1 MPEAPQ
7 RLKILFLSPRFPY
20 PTHGGDRIKS
30 YHLLKH
36 LARNHDVHFVSFPI
50 KHPGEKNISHLE
62 SLGIHVH
69 IVILKPLKAAFT
81 TLLRLFKNLPLE
93 IAFFTQPEGRKLVD
107 ELCRKEKFDLGM
119 AFFMR
124 TAEYIKHK
132 SFKKIL
138 IAEDCRTMYQ
148 SRSFEASGTLKQKI
162 VRWWEVLKLRK
173 YEPYIVTFFDT
184 TTLVTKHDIDAMRD
198 LNPNV
203 AYSLITN
210 GTDIHHF
217 KAEYSQEGRCGI
229 LFFGKLDVYSNEMM
243 VLKIIHEIL
252 PEVQKEIPDVKLTI
266 AGSDIPESLL
276 KLGSSVIDFHNN
288 VPEMQDFLHAAA
300 VFVHPHKGASGIQ
313 NKVLEAMATGC
324 AVVTTPT
331 GIQGIAA
338 RHGEEAMI
346 AQNNDEMVKYII
358 DLLKNPERRIKL
370 AKNARALIEK
380 NHSWEAVDK
389 ALDDTIALVIK
400 NKKAEKI

>member
-1 MPEAPQ
+1 MPQAPQ

-36 LARNHDVHFVSFPI
+36 LARNHDITFVSFPVN
-50 KHPGEKNISHLE
+50 HPGEENIRHLE
-62 SLGIHVH
+62 SLGIRVH
-69 IVILKPLKAAFT
+69 FIVLKPLKAALT
-81 TLLRLFKNLPLE
+81 TALRLFKNLPLE
-93 IAFFTQPEGRKLVD
+93 IAFFTQPEGRRLID
-107 ELCRKEKFDLGM
+107 ELCKKEKFDLGI

-132 SFKKIL
+132 TFKKIL

-148 SRSFEASGTLKQKI
+148 SRSFEASGTVKQKI
-162 VRWWEVLKLRK
+162 VRWWEVLKLKK
-173 YEPYIVTFFDT
+173 YEPGIVNFFDI
-184 TTLVTKHDIDAMRD
+184 TTLVTQHDIAAMRD
-198 LNPNV
+198 LNANV
-203 AYSLITN
+203 EYGLITN

-217 KAEYSQEGRCGI
+217 KPQFSQEKRKGL

-243 VLKIIHEIL
+243 VLKIIKEIF
-252 PEVQKEIPDVKLTI
+252 PKVKKEIPETVVNF
-266 AGSDIPESLL
+266 AGADTPEYLL
-276 KLGSSVIDFHNN
+276 KLASPSIYFHKD
-288 VPEMQDFLHAAA
+288 VPDMQKFLHESA

-338 RHGEEAMI
+338 KHNEHVLIAKSDEEM
-346 AQNNDEMVKYII
+346 AQYII
-358 DLLKNPERRIKL
+358 ELLKNPELRVRL
-370 AKNARALIEK
+370 AKNARALIERE
-380 NHSWEAVDK
+380 HSWEAVDR
-389 ALDDTIALVIK
+389 AVDATIARVF
-400 NKKAEKI
+400 KK

>member
-1 MPEAPQ
+1 MPDTPQ

-50 KHPGEKNISHLE
+50 KHPGEENIRHLE

-69 IVILKPLKAAFT
+69 VAVLKPLKAAFT
-81 TLLRLFKNLPLE
+81 TLLRLLKKLPLE

-124 TAEYIKHK
+124 TAEYIKDK
-132 SFKKIL
+132 PFKKIL

-162 VRWWEVLKLRK
+162 IRRWEVFKLKK
-173 YEPYIVTFFDT
+173 YEPHIVNFFDI
-184 TTLVTKHDIDAMRD
+184 TTLVTQHDIDAMWD
-198 LNPNV
+198 LN
-203 AYSLITN
+203 ASAEYGLITN
-210 GTDIHHF
+210 GTNIHHF
-217 KAEYSQEGRCGI
+217 KAEYSHENRRGI

-243 VLKIIHEIL
+243 VLKIIKEIF
-252 PEVQKEIPDVKLTI
+252 PRVKKEIPDIELNF
-266 AGSDIPESLL
+266 AGADTPESLL
-276 KLGSSVIDFHNN
+276 KLASPSIRFHTN
-288 VPEMQDFLHAAA
+288 VPDMQKFLHEAA

-338 RHGEEAMI
+338 RHGEEVMI
-346 AQNNDEMVKYII
+346 AQNDDEMVQYII
-358 DLLKNPERRIKL
+358 QLLKNPELRIKL
-370 AKNARALIEK
+370 ARNARALIEK

-389 ALDDTIALVIK
+389 ALDETIAEVL
-400 NKKAEKI
+400 KK